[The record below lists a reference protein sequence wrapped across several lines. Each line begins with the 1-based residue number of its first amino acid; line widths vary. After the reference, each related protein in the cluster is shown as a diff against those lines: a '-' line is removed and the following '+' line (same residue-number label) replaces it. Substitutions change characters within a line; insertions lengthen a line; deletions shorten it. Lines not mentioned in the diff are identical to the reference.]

1 MFVVPFFF
9 KLTTTEG
16 ANTPLLLI
24 EKITRNWSNCII
36 VLFKF
41 SNTKAEPLPMV
52 GSFPIGSWLVF
63 FPFILQ
69 FPLLLC
75 DCKCNQPARI
85 WRKKKKGNEHFFCWV
100 ASSSVPS
107 AFPVPFT
114 IHHSLSQGIEWQKK
128 TIRCN
133 RSKYKQKERK
143 EKKKAEKKNKEEKH
157 TRGQDV
163 FTHTHTGGCC
173 DWISKGSYHQQEPTD
188 ESSWWW
194 SGSSCGNGMSS
205 SSSVAIRLTTATEIT
220 GPSSWLH
227 PPVSPGIAPR
237 EKWASQSTVSGAQEN
252 KTK

>member
-143 EKKKAEKKNKEEKH
+143 EKKRRRRRIRRKNIQGGKMYL
-157 TRGQDV
+157 
-163 FTHTHTGGCC
+163 HTHTLEAVVIEYPRAAT
-173 DWISKGSYHQQEPTD
+173 ISRSRLMKAADD
-188 ESSWWW
+188 EVAVAVVTEWAAAAASP
-194 SGSSCGNGMSS
+194 SGS
-205 SSSVAIRLTTATEIT
+205 RQQ
-220 GPSSWLH
+220 
-227 PPVSPGIAPR
+227 PR
-237 EKWASQSTVSGAQEN
+237 
-252 KTK
+252 